1 MPTFSHISGYS
12 SKCTRFMKV
21 KSAVVRAANRK
32 CKHQE
37 ETGQKKKNISLFKMV
52 KGLY

>member
-1 MPTFSHISGYS
+1 MPTFSHISDYS

-37 ETGQKKKNISLFKMV
+37 ETGQKKKKSLFKMV